1 SLRLFAVLPRPSS
14 AADAKASTLCSFS
27 LDPRQAEH
35 KTYSIVNVQKYSP
48 FRSMPIIQH
57 GFFVVK

>member
-1 SLRLFAVLPRPSS
+1 LPRPSS

-35 KTYSIVNVQKYSP
+35 KTYSIVNVRDYSP
-48 FRSMPIIQH
+48 FRSMLIIQQ
-57 GFFVVK
+57 GLFAVK

>member
-1 SLRLFAVLPRPSS
+1 LPRPSS

-35 KTYSIVNVQKYSP
+35 KTYSIVNVQDYSP
-48 FRSMPIIQH
+48 FRSMSII
-57 GFFVVK
+57 